1 MPGSING
8 KYTFFEEF
16 KAAIKEEVEEK
27 TEDIIA
33 DMPKLAD
40 YQKNLIINVGYYNS
54 YKALRTARNIP
65 NSTQR

>member
-1 MPGSING
+1 MMMPGSIDG
-8 KYTFFEEF
+8 KYAFFEEF

-40 YQKNLIINVGYYNS
+40 Y
-54 YKALRTARNIP
+54 
-65 NSTQR
+65 

>member
-1 MPGSING
+1 MPGSIAG
-8 KYTFFEEF
+8 KYAFFEEF
-16 KAAIKEEVEEK
+16 KTAMKEEVEEK